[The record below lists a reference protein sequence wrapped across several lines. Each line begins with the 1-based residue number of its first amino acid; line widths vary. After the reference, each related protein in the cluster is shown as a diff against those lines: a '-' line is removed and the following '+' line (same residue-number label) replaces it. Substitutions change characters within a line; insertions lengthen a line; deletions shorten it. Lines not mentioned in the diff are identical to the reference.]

1 MTLFERNAKRWPF
14 AATALCWRRKEK
26 IMGVLALFLLII
38 LPVIEIYLFVEIGG
52 ALGAAW
58 TILLIFLTAALG
70 LSALRQQGLAV
81 LQEAQKARNS
91 GRAPLAAVAH
101 GLLILLGGGLLLLPG
116 FFTDT
121 VGLLCLLRPVRL
133 FLISAAL
140 EALLPQILRMRPR
153 GNSDTNA
160 GFGAPPRPEKEPPH
174 TTGNFDNGKTIEG
187 DYRIEDAI
195 DGTEEDTKARKE

>member
-1 MTLFERNAKRWPF
+1 
-14 AATALCWRRKEK
+14 
-26 IMGVLALFLLII
+26 
-38 LPVIEIYLFVEIGG
+38 
-52 ALGAAW
+52 
-58 TILLIFLTAALG
+58 
-70 LSALRQQGLAV
+70 
-81 LQEAQKARNS
+81 
-91 GRAPLAAVAH
+91 
-101 GLLILLGGGLLLLPG
+101 
-116 FFTDT
+116 
-121 VGLLCLLRPVRL
+121 VRL